1 MKTPSVLVAL
11 ALLAFVKDAWC
22 RRHFHGH
29 KSKYGQKIV
38 GGYNNTIDNVPYI
51 VYLLIQSP
59 KNEYFQCGGS
69 IISDRYIL
77 TAAHCVQGMVKAIIR
92 AGSSDADSGGTQYT
106 SSTLLLH
113 PLYNSKNYDHD
124 AALIRTT
131 RRIRLDGKTVK
142 AIPLA
147 DDGCDVSSG
156 TNVMVSGWGATSEN
170 GEVSSD
176 LMSVQVQSV
185 SQDVCQQQL
194 GYSVTD
200 CQFCAGVPEGGKDS
214 CQGDSGGPAVQAAS
228 SRGGTSQRAC
238 PSATGAQIGIV
249 SNGIGCARPGKPGV
263 YTKISC
269 STVRSW
275 IKLTA
280 GV

>member
-1 MKTPSVLVAL
+1 MKPSVVRDEDTLRACSL
-11 ALLAFVKDAWC
+11 SFVGI
-22 RRHFHGH
+22 RE
-29 KSKYGQKIV
+29 S
-38 GGYNNTIDNVPYI
+38 
-51 VYLLIQSP
+51 
-59 KNEYFQCGGS
+59 
-69 IISDRYIL
+69 
-77 TAAHCVQGMVKAIIR
+77 MVKAIIR

-156 TNVMVSGWGATSEN
+156 TNVLVSGWGATSEN

-228 SRGGTSQRAC
+228 SRGG
-238 PSATGAQIGIV
+238 AQIGIV